1 MHQLKQVTIIQRVL
15 PHYRIPFF
23 RLTSER
29 LKTEGISLGLIY
41 GQEFPDT
48 VPKTVSIVDKWA
60 HMINNRYIKLLSFEL
75 VWQPCL
81 RSLVESDLII
91 FEQANRL
98 LINYLLIF
106 NRTKYKRI
114 AYWGHGKNMQT
125 GGRKTFPERLKK
137 ILSSQVSWW
146 FAYTDLSA
154 RIIADAGFPK
164 EKISVVQ
171 NSIDTTKLSEEISS
185 ISESDVKN
193 LKAKMNI
200 TSENICVYC
209 GGMYDNKKLDFLIDS
224 CIKIRK
230 FVPDFTMIFIG
241 DGPEQYKVEK
251 AAGQNNWLYYVGPKY
266 GLDRVPFF
274 LMSKALLMPGM
285 VGLAIIDSFVA
296 GLPIFTTNIPIHSPE
311 IDYLKNGVNGVATPF
326 SSESYVDAVV
336 NFLKSRKIQN
346 KLKSGCSVA
355 AEKYTINHMV
365 DNFIAGIK
373 DCLAL

>member
-23 RLTSER
+23 RLTAER
-29 LKTEGISLGLIY
+29 LKIEGISLGLIY

-48 VPKTVSIVDKWA
+48 VPKTVPIDDKWA

-81 RSLVESDLII
+81 RYLVESDLII

-106 NRTKYKRI
+106 NRTKYKKI

-146 FAYTDLSA
+146 FAYTELSA
-154 RIIADAGFPK
+154 RIIADAGFPM

-171 NSIDTTKLSEEISS
+171 NSIDTIKLSEEISS

-209 GGMYDNKKLDFLIDS
+209 SGMYDNKRLDFLIDS

-241 DGPEQYKVEK
+241 EGPDQYKVEK
-251 AAGQNNWLYYVGPKY
+251 ATGQNNWLYYVGPKY
-266 GLDRVPFF
+266 GRDRVPFF

-285 VGLAIIDSFVA
+285 VGLTIIDSFVA
-296 GLPIFTTNIPIHSPE
+296 GLPIFTTDIPIHSPE
-311 IDYLKNGVNGVATPF
+311 IDYLKNGINGVTTPF

-346 KLKSGCSVA
+346 KLRSGCYVA

-373 DCLAL
+373 ACTEL